1 MNFINT
7 FTADS
12 TTAELAWESL
22 GVTRSQMHGVRVR
35 DEVFQGVQETLVLYQ
50 LGIDVVELGYT
61 HSCCFAHVW
70 IPGWLRML
78 WRRERRT

>member
-22 GVTRSQMHGVRVR
+22 GVTRSQILRSVPRGK
-35 DEVFQGVQETLVLYQ
+35 EETDRGNTLFLVIKIAL
-50 LGIDVVELGYT
+50 L
-61 HSCCFAHVW
+61 F
-70 IPGWLRML
+70 
-78 WRRERRT
+78 